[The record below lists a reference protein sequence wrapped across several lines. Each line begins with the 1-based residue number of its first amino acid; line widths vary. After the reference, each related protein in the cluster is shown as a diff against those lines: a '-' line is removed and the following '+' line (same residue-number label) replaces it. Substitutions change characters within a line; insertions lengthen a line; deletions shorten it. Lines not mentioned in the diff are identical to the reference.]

1 MGKEKDFNDSIIKP
15 LSLKHSESFMGVD
28 YSPDELAEMEKMS
41 QALRNAKKRFE
52 AILLNVGR
60 EGTEHLLLELRRNSF
75 FHAPAST
82 RFHDNVPNGLL
93 YHSLNVYDC
102 AMRIRSEMLKD
113 HPELDSEL
121 NENSVAV
128 AALLHD
134 VCKADEYIIDWEAEA
149 KPVKV
154 QPKFPLGGHGDK
166 SVIKIL
172 MWGYQLLPEEILAIK
187 WHMGEKHL
195 THKEDIENC
204 KRAKENAL
212 CRVIIKA
219 DYEASHAGQ

>member
-1 MGKEKDFNDSIIKP
+1 MNEKELNDSIIKP
-15 LSLKHSESFMGVD
+15 LSLKNFASFMGVD
-28 YSPDELAEMEKMS
+28 FTPDELAEMEEMS
-41 QALRNAKKRFE
+41 QKYRRAKKRFE
-52 AILLNVGR
+52 DILNSVGR
-60 EGTEHLLLELRRNSF
+60 EGTDQLLLELWRNNF
-75 FHAPAST
+75 FRAPASV
-82 RFHDNVPNGLL
+82 RYHDNVPDGLL

-113 HPELDSEL
+113 NPELESEL
-121 NENSVAV
+121 DENSVAV

-134 VCKADEYIIDWEAEA
+134 VCKADEYIISWKADP

-195 THKEDIENC
+195 TRKEDIENC

>member
-1 MGKEKDFNDSIIKP
+1 
-15 LSLKHSESFMGVD
+15 
-28 YSPDELAEMEKMS
+28 
-41 QALRNAKKRFE
+41 
-52 AILLNVGR
+52 
-60 EGTEHLLLELRRNSF
+60 
-75 FHAPAST
+75 
-82 RFHDNVPNGLL
+82 
-93 YHSLNVYDC
+93 
-102 AMRIRSEMLKD
+102 MRIRSEMLKD
-113 HPELDSEL
+113 NPELESEL
-121 NENSVAV
+121 DENSVAV

-134 VCKADEYIIDWEAEA
+134 VCKADEYIISWKADP

-195 THKEDIENC
+195 TRKEDIENC